1 MDLHKNVW
9 NMNEMKQVFLILTLV
24 FTNCTGWPALQHAIQ
39 LENANGKKDNS
50 TILSALLLQRNGTV
64 ASNSPANGTTSIAP
78 TSTKDITSFSIVS
91 PAATGVISG
100 TNITV
105 TVAGNTNL
113 TSLIANFTHTGSS
126 VKIGN
131 ATQTSG
137 STSNNF
143 KYTVVYT
150 VYAQDGT
157 SKAYTVNVIATS
169 CTSAAF
175 CYVYTFGS
183 SPPGGGANYGS
194 FAGAS
199 GDGISGIDSDC
210 ATNAVGAGL
219 PASNYRAL
227 LMTTGG
233 TTIRNQ
239 TTNWVLKPN
248 KEYRRQNG
256 TTVIGVTNSSSVFSV
271 FSGSLTNSFVG
282 AFTNVFTGI
291 SVTSDTVWTPNAN
304 NCSNWTSAAAVAAQ
318 GANGNSANIFS
329 IDSGTSQTCNTGVA
343 VYCVEQ

>member
-24 FTNCTGWPALQHAIQ
+24 FTNCTGWPALQHTVQ
-39 LENANGKKDNS
+39 SELMMNKKDNLN
-50 TILSALLLQRNGTV
+50 ILSTLLLQRKET
-64 ASNSPANGTTSIAP
+64 ASSSITTTSPASTTTS
-78 TSTKDITSFSIVS
+78 STKDITSFSIVS

-113 TSLIANFTHTGSS
+113 TSLVANFTHTGSS

-131 ATQTSG
+131 TVQISG

-143 KYTVVYT
+143 KYTVNYT

-169 CTSAAF
+169 CTAASF
-175 CYVYTFGS
+175 CYVYSFGS
-183 SPPGGGANYGS
+183 SPPGGGANFGS
-194 FAGAS
+194 FAGAA
-199 GDGISGIDSDC
+199 GDAISGIDSDC
-210 ATNAVGAGL
+210 TANAVGAGL

-239 TTNWVLKPN
+239 NTNWVLKPN

-256 TTVIGVTNSSSVFSV
+256 TTVIGITNSSSVFSI
-271 FSGSLTNSFVG
+271 FSGNLTNSFVG
-282 AFTNVFTGI
+282 AFTNVYSGI
-291 SVTSDTVWTPNAN
+291 TVTSDTVWTPNAN
-304 NCSNWTSAAAVAAQ
+304 NCSNWTSAAAAAAQ
-318 GANGNSANIFS
+318 GANGNFTNVLS

-343 VYCVEQ
+343 VYCIEQ